1 MNVNYKNK
9 QKKQKKKTTT
19 PGVLKGLANIHVVF
33 LIRR

>member
-9 QKKQKKKTTT
+9 QKKTKKNTT